1 MKKVLQKYKVKNLRF
16 FIKFKKIILYFWN
29 EWLVELAVLA
39 HPPRVGVV
47 HFGIW
52 DDVLESR
59 APDVSLVPVAQHCTE
74 GGAQFAPFRQGV
86 RGDYIPVTTVLKG
99 TWGGVRSTAFLGT
112 FVALYQATVCV
123 QKLMFRS
130 DSKATYFVAGLIAS
144 GSILLEAKHR
154 RSELALY
161 VLPRALDL
169 LYITLRDKR
178 VLAEMAYGEVMLFA
192 CSMGTLMFCF
202 EHEKQHLSP
211 FVERLLN
218 RFLHSTVKSS
228 STCISKS

>member
-1 MKKVLQKYKVKNLRF
+1 VAMRVLQFTQRTLRGAAVEPADVIRF
-16 FIKFKKIILYFWN
+16 LDDKASPVVYNIAHNHPESLPCSLIHHGSASCTLGFGMTFWKAARRTFPLYLSLN
-29 EWLVELAVLA
+29 IV
-39 HPPRVGVV
+39 PRV
-47 HFGIW
+47 
-52 DDVLESR
+52 VLDLHR
-59 APDVSLVPVAQHCTE
+59 FVKAYVAITCIH
-74 GGAQFAPFRQGV
+74 GHGWYKSY
-86 RGDYIPVTTVLKG
+86 RGRPVTTVLKG

-130 DSKATYFVAGLIAS
+130 DSKATYFVA
-144 GSILLEAKHR
+144 
-154 RSELALY
+154 ELALY

-202 EHEKQHLSP
+202 EVHQDLDDD
-211 FVERLLN
+211 
-218 RFLHSTVKSS
+218 
-228 STCISKS
+228 